1 MQNVKA
7 LKDFARGRWDAI
19 FRSLAPQLG
28 EAMDANGS
36 HVPSPVSG
44 GKDRFR
50 LFSDWKETGGS
61 VSNAEGTFTDGLA
74 TLMYVNGWNFGEAV
88 KQLARFLD
96 PNNGNTEVV
105 NADHQPEIGVV
116 QILKTVTIKG
126 KEVFCLEL
134 LKEDGLVATFWGKRI
149 RAEVARKG
157 VKVGS
162 RISIHHFADSV
173 RNLSGGR
180 QYRTALWRL
189 EVLLTPQEIE
199 RIKAQELKERLEL
212 TESIQ
217 KMWKESKKPT
227 LGSPVWNY
235 LKSRGLNPRSSS
247 IQNNIRES
255 VSFASGKEWPVM
267 LAEVRDRSGKLI
279 TLHRTFLTEEGKKA
293 PMENCKRLMKLPK
306 GSSISSSAIGFGNTD
321 ESIVGVAEGIET
333 ALSIVVATGY
343 PCFAAISANG
353 VVSFQPPT
361 GAKVVLIFA
370 DKDASE
376 TGQKA
381 AEKARERLA
390 SEGYHAIVLLP
401 FEEIPEGVKGI
412 DWNDVL
418 VNNGYFPLKRA

>member
-1 MQNVKA
+1 MGC
-7 LKDFARGRWDAI
+7 DFPFTCSATRRG
-19 FRSLAPQLG
+19 
-28 EAMDANGS
+28 NGCKRIPCS
-36 HVPSPVSG
+36 ESSIRR
-44 GKDRFR
+44 KDRFR

-116 QILKTVTIKG
+116 QILKTVAIKG
-126 KEVFCLEL
+126 KDVFCLEL

-217 KMWKESKKPT
+217 RDVEREQKPS

-306 GSSISSSAIGFGNTD
+306 GSSISGSAIGFGNTD

-333 ALSIVVATGY
+333 ALSIVEATGY

-361 GAKVVLIFA
+361 GAQSGLDSRIKTLRKPV
-370 DKDASE
+370 K
-376 TGQKA
+376 
-381 AEKARERLA
+381 RLR
-390 SEGYHAIVLLP
+390 
-401 FEEIPEGVKGI
+401 KK
-412 DWNDVL
+412 L
-418 VNNGYFPLKRA
+418 VNVWPQRATTQSCFCRLKKFRKVSKASTGTTCL

>member
-105 NADHQPEIGVV
+105 NADHQPEIGV
-116 QILKTVTIKG
+116 
-126 KEVFCLEL
+126 
-134 LKEDGLVATFWGKRI
+134 WGKRI

-180 QYRTALWRL
+180 QYRTALWRI

-306 GSSISSSAIGFGNTD
+306 GSSISGSAIGFGNTD

-333 ALSIVVATGY
+333 ALSIVEATGY

-361 GAKVVLIFA
+361 GAKVILIFA

-401 FEEIPEGVKGI
+401 FEELPEGVKGI